1 MNSKVSNIV
10 HSNWWKKV
18 ILAELLFW
26 GILLATFLIIDY
38 SVGFS
43 DAEELVFRKPYLLF
57 FLLSILPIHLTYLK
71 KAQRIGNEMSGKRSS
86 MIRSNSPLRKLMSHM
101 LFTRVIVFSILA
113 LAQPSIGKEKVAG
126 TIKSL
131 ELVVCLDVS
140 NSMNVKDMEDSESRI
155 TASKRAMTDLI
166 NQLSGEKIG
175 VCVFAGASFVQ
186 LPLTSDYEAA
196 KLFIDE
202 VSTDLISQQGTNI
215 SSALST
221 AEKMFSPVEG
231 GKAVLLITDGED
243 HDGNALESVR
253 SLKDHNIELHVLGIG
268 SAKGGPLLADPLRPE
283 LGYRKDKN
291 GQLLISKVDP
301 KLIQDLATTA
311 NGSYMLSAS
320 GYPSVRK
327 LLTEINQI
335 KRTNLRDLAFE
346 ARSNNYQLPL
356 GAALVCFLMFILTNY
371 LEFNS
376 STD

>member
-1 MNSKVSNIV
+1 M
-10 HSNWWKKV
+10 

-26 GILLATFLIIDY
+26 GILLATFLTIDY
-38 SVGFS
+38 SVGYS
-43 DAEELVFRKPYLLF
+43 DGEELVFRKPYVLILL
-57 FLLSILPIHLTYLK
+57 LGILPIHLSYLK

-86 MIRSNSPLRKLMSHM
+86 MIRSNSSFLKLISHM
-101 LFTRVIVFSILA
+101 FFTRVIAFSILA

-140 NSMNVKDMEDSESRI
+140 NSMNVKDMDGSESRI

-166 NQLSGEKIG
+166 NHLSGEKIG
-175 VCVFAGASFVQ
+175 VCVFAGVSFVQ

-196 KLFIDE
+196 KLFIEE
-202 VSTDLISQQGTNI
+202 VSTDLIPQQGTNI

-243 HDGNALESVR
+243 HDGSALESVR
-253 SLKDHNIELHVLGIG
+253 SLKDNKIEVHVLGIG
-268 SAKGGPLLADPLRPE
+268 SEKGGPLLADPLRPE

-320 GYPSVRK
+320 GYPSIK
-327 LLTEINQI
+327 QLLTEINQI
-335 KRTNLRDLAFE
+335 QRTNLRDLAFE
-346 ARSNNYQLPL
+346 TRSNNYQLPL
-356 GAALVCFLMFILTNY
+356 GAALLCFLILIIANY
-371 LEFNS
+371 LEFKS